1 MAACFEPIRLDCFY
15 EMHLMNLKKLALNGS
30 LTILALLCIGWAD
43 SWEAIR
49 AIDPVHSVR
58 ADFVQEKHLPILARP
73 LLSKGRFLFQA
84 PQSLRWEYQ
93 EPIRSILT
101 MHAGKTRRFVAGSSG
116 WIEERGPGLEVMQVV
131 LQEITYWMA
140 GRFDENPSFEAR
152 LEPDGRIVL
161 TPRQEAFGT
170 LIERIVLNLGPL
182 PGTLQSVEIHE
193 SREAFTRLT
202 FSHMQLNQPIDEK
215 EFGKA
220 P

>member
-1 MAACFEPIRLDCFY
+1 LNVF
-15 EMHLMNLKKLALNGS
+15 NLNVIKTMRQTNIGKWTLYGL
-30 LTILALLCIGWAD
+30 LPVLALLCIGWAD
-43 SWEAIR
+43 SWDAIR
-49 AIDPVHSVR
+49 ATEPVQSVR
-58 ADFVQEKHLPILARP
+58 ADFIQEKHLPILARP
-73 LLSKGRFLFQA
+73 LVSKGRLLFQA

-140 GRFDENPSFEAR
+140 GRFDENPSFEAH
-152 LEPDGRIVL
+152 LEPGGRIVL
-161 TPRQEAFGT
+161 TPRQEAFGA

-182 PGTLQSVEIHE
+182 PGTMQSVEIHE
-193 SREAFTRLT
+193 SQEAFTRLT